1 VRLHSEIHAELK
13 LITNGTKNIYKTTKV
28 VKLIVIGGQVVHEP
42 GLLPGEPVSP
52 HVPLLQAGLQRMFL
66 LKRTGSSNL
75 HHSSLGMH
83 LTTSTCQRTGVAL
96 SVELFLFT
104 LVHWLVTSLCVK
116 PCKKIVSTIRIRV
129 YRDLASSSCESTKE
143 CKA

>member
-13 LITNGTKNIYKTTKV
+13 LITNGAKNIYKTTKV

-83 LTTSTCQRTGVAL
+83 LRTSTCQRTGVAL